1 MGDDNKGP
9 GDGPAP
15 GQPMPLDQYQVSM
28 AGAMPGGPPVQ
39 VSMAMSQSGLA
50 TLAPAPQHTMHGAP
64 QIHMQVSIILK

>member
-15 GQPMPLDQYQVSM
+15 GQIPLDQYQVSM

-50 TLAPAPQHTMHGAP
+50 NLAPAPQMHGAP
-64 QIHMQVSIILK
+64 QIHMQVSFNLKLLS